1 MVIIIDKLN
10 VMLKKNLV
18 VNFSLVFLFILSSLK
33 FYQSYDYV
41 FLQSFQLDGGNE
53 IAVYPEVIEI
63 HQMVTNYH
71 LKDYR
76 LDGNLLN
83 GLPMQRIVEFTYPI
97 QLNSS
102 SPFLFLS
109 KTIENNDTGLLPS
122 GCKLTEEGLR
132 VNLYECE

>member
-1 MVIIIDKLN
+1 MVIITSKLN

-18 VNFSLVFLFILSSLK
+18 VNFSLVLLFILSSLK

-53 IAVYPEVIEI
+53 IAMYPEVIEI
-63 HQMVTNYH
+63 HHMIKNFQ
-71 LKDYR
+71 LKDYK
-76 LDGNLLN
+76 LDGDLLN

-109 KTIENNDTGLLPS
+109 KTIENNDTVLLPS
-122 GCKLTEEGLR
+122 GCKLVEEGLR
-132 VNLYECE
+132 VSLYECK